1 MQIGGV
7 PVAKYTTK
15 QRKRLMEYL
24 SEHTDEEMTARKIAA
39 ALTGEHI
46 SLSAVYRN
54 LSALEAEGMVRRCV
68 SDQTGEAA
76 YQYIAPE
83 ACKASLHL
91 SCRLCKKSIHLNAA
105 DTEALLQAALEHHG
119 FQIEKTET
127 VLYGICEHCR
137 KQSPVQIQ

>member
-1 MQIGGV
+1 M
-7 PVAKYTTK
+7 AKYITK

-24 SEHTDEEMTARKIAA
+24 SEHTDEEMTARQIAA
-39 ALTGEHI
+39 ELTEEHI

-91 SCRLCKKSIHLNAA
+91 SCRVCKKSIHLNAA
-105 DTEALLQAALEHHG
+105 DTEVLLQAALVHHG

-137 KQSPVQIQ
+137 KLQQVETYC